1 MRVMMGR
8 AIFVWKESF
17 PWGRYNRR
25 KSIGHAHSTGWWA
38 EQGIPYLILS
48 TRQEIGGLWRKAVG
62 RKILV
67 VDDEPVLVE
76 TMAYN
81 LEQAGYQVTT
91 VTDGASALEAARRE
105 TPDLVIL
112 DIMLPEMDGLEVC
125 RLLRRE
131 GNTATTPIMMLT
143 AKGEEIDKVVGLEVG
158 ADDYVTKPFGRRE
171 LLARVRALL
180 RRAEYPAP
188 VEDHNATSTAEDT
201 ARANRELVAGPLRI
215 DLAGRR
221 VDCRGQKLDLQP
233 KQFELLV
240 YLVRN
245 RGTVLTRD
253 QVLYNVWGYDYAG
266 DTRTV
271 DVHIRWLREKLEED
285 PANPR
290 LIQTVRGVGY
300 VFRW

>member
-1 MRVMMGR
+1 V
-8 AIFVWKESF
+8 A
-17 PWGRYNRR
+17 
-25 KSIGHAHSTGWWA
+25 
-38 EQGIPYLILS
+38 
-48 TRQEIGGLWRKAVG
+48 

-67 VDDEPVLVE
+67 VDDEAVLVE
-76 TMAYN
+76 TIAYN
-81 LEQAGYQVTT
+81 LEQAGYQVLTAA
-91 VTDGASALEAARRE
+91 DGGSALEAARRE

-125 RLLRRE
+125 RQLRRE
-131 GNTATTPIMMLT
+131 HTTATVPIMMLT
-143 AKGEEIDKVVGLEVG
+143 AKGDEIDKVVGLEVG

-180 RRAEYPAP
+180 RRADYPA
-188 VEDHNATSTAEDT
+188 VGNDHASQETSGEVP
-201 ARANRELVAGPLRI
+201 RPSRELVAGPLRI

-221 VDCRGQKLDLQP
+221 VNCRGQDLDLQP
-233 KQFELLV
+233 KQFDLLT

-253 QVLYNVWGYDYAG
+253 QLLQNVWGYDYVG

-271 DVHIRWLREKLEED
+271 DVHVRWLREKLEED
-285 PANPR
+285 PANPK

-300 VFRW
+300 CFRW

>member
-1 MRVMMGR
+1 MRKV
-8 AIFVWKESF
+8 
-17 PWGRYNRR
+17 
-25 KSIGHAHSTGWWA
+25 
-38 EQGIPYLILS
+38 
-48 TRQEIGGLWRKAVG
+48 
-62 RKILV
+62 LV

-76 TMAYN
+76 TIAYN
-81 LEQAGYQVTT
+81 LEQAGYEVTT
-91 VTDGASALEAARRE
+91 AADGASALEVARRE
-105 TPDLVIL
+105 RPDLVIL

-131 GNTATTPIMMLT
+131 NSTATTPIMMLT

-171 LLARVRALL
+171 LLARVKALL
-180 RRAEYPAP
+180 RRAEYAPHSEERPAQ
-188 VEDHNATSTAEDT
+188 VTTEGSVQS
-201 ARANRELVAGPLRI
+201 NRELAAGPLRI

-221 VDCRGQKLDLQP
+221 VICRGQELELQP
-233 KQFELLV
+233 KQFELLT

-253 QVLYNVWGYDYAG
+253 QILHNVWGYDYTG

-271 DVHIRWLREKLEED
+271 DVHVRWLREKLEED

-290 LIQTVRGVGY
+290 LIQTMRGVGY

>member
-1 MRVMMGR
+1 
-8 AIFVWKESF
+8 
-17 PWGRYNRR
+17 
-25 KSIGHAHSTGWWA
+25 
-38 EQGIPYLILS
+38 
-48 TRQEIGGLWRKAVG
+48 VG
-62 RKILV
+62 RTMRKVLI

-76 TMAYN
+76 TIAYN
-81 LEQAGYQVTT
+81 LEQAGYEVMT
-91 VTDGASALEAARRE
+91 VADGASALEAARRE
-105 TPDLVIL
+105 RPDLVIL

-125 RLLRRE
+125 RRLRRDN
-131 GNTATTPIMMLT
+131 NTATTPIMMLT
-143 AKGEEIDKVVGLEVG
+143 AKGDEIDKVVGLEVG

-171 LLARVRALL
+171 LLARVKALL
-180 RRAEYPAP
+180 RRAEYAPASEERP
-188 VEDHNATSTAEDT
+188 AQGTADELP
-201 ARANRELVAGPLRI
+201 RSNRELVAGPLRI

-221 VDCRGQKLDLQP
+221 VICRGQEMELQP
-233 KQFELLV
+233 KQFELLT

-253 QVLYNVWGYDYAG
+253 QILHNVWGYDYAG

-271 DVHIRWLREKLEED
+271 DVHVRWLREKLEED

>member
-1 MRVMMGR
+1 M
-8 AIFVWKESF
+8 
-17 PWGRYNRR
+17 
-25 KSIGHAHSTGWWA
+25 
-38 EQGIPYLILS
+38 
-48 TRQEIGGLWRKAVG
+48 G

-76 TMAYN
+76 TIAYN

-91 VTDGASALEAARRE
+91 AADGSSALEAAHRE
-105 TPDLVIL
+105 TPDLIIL

-125 RLLRRE
+125 RQLRRE
-131 GNTATTPIMMLT
+131 SNTSTTPIMMLT
-143 AKGEEIDKVVGLEVG
+143 AKGDEIDKVVGLEVG

-180 RRAEYPAP
+180 RRSEYTPASEEHAAQANAEEVPRQTR
-188 VEDHNATSTAEDT
+188 D
-201 ARANRELVAGPLRI
+201 LVAGPIRI

-221 VDCRGQKLDLQP
+221 VHCRGQELELQP
-233 KQFELLV
+233 KQFELLT

-253 QVLYNVWGYDYAG
+253 QLLHNVWGYDYVG

-271 DVHIRWLREKLEED
+271 DVHVRWLREKLEED

>member
-1 MRVMMGR
+1 M
-8 AIFVWKESF
+8 A
-17 PWGRYNRR
+17 
-25 KSIGHAHSTGWWA
+25 
-38 EQGIPYLILS
+38 
-48 TRQEIGGLWRKAVG
+48 

-76 TMAYN
+76 TMTYN
-81 LEQAGYQVTT
+81 LEQAGYQVMTAS
-91 VTDGASALEAARRE
+91 DGASALEAARCE
-105 TPDLVIL
+105 TPDLIIL

-125 RLLRRE
+125 RQLRRE
-131 GNTATTPIMMLT
+131 NNTSTTPIMMLT
-143 AKGEEIDKVVGLEVG
+143 AKIDEIDKVVGLEVG

-180 RRAEYPAP
+180 RRADYPSISEGHTTQEVSSDVP
-188 VEDHNATSTAEDT
+188 
-201 ARANRELVAGPLRI
+201 RASRELVAGPLRI

-221 VDCRGQKLDLQP
+221 VHCRGQEWELQP
-233 KQFELLV
+233 KQFDLLT

-253 QVLYNVWGYDYAG
+253 QLLHNVWGYDYAG

-285 PANPR
+285 PANPQ

>member
-1 MRVMMGR
+1 M
-8 AIFVWKESF
+8 
-17 PWGRYNRR
+17 
-25 KSIGHAHSTGWWA
+25 T
-38 EQGIPYLILS
+38 
-48 TRQEIGGLWRKAVG
+48 

-76 TMAYN
+76 TIAYN
-81 LEQAGYQVTT
+81 LEQAGYQVFTAA
-91 VTDGASALEAARRE
+91 DGKSALQAARRE
-105 TPDLVIL
+105 LPDLIIL

-125 RLLRRE
+125 RQLRRE
-131 GNTATTPIMMLT
+131 SSTATTPIMMLT
-143 AKGEEIDKVVGLEVG
+143 AKVDEIDKVVGLEVG

-180 RRAEYPAP
+180 RRADYVPTDAEKSAQ
-188 VEDHNATSTAEDT
+188 ETANEVP
-201 ARANRELVAGPLRI
+201 RANRELVAGPLRI

-221 VDCRGQKLDLQP
+221 VNCRGQEMDLQP
-233 KQFELLV
+233 KQFELLT

-253 QVLYNVWGYDYAG
+253 QLLHNVWGYDYAG

-271 DVHIRWLREKLEED
+271 DVHVRWLREKLEED

-300 VFRW
+300 CFRW